1 MADWEARVAEAGVE
15 LRDPLPAG
23 GLYSPV
29 VVDGSIAYTSGVV
42 AVEGPPLRLAHGGRL
57 GDDLSL
63 EEGQRS
69 AAGAMVSTL
78 SNLRG
83 VLGSLDRVERFLKVT
98 GFVRVAP
105 DFADMPKV
113 MDGASELLV
122 KIFGEELAPAR
133 SAVGVTSLPGGA
145 SVEIDAVVKLE
156 P

>member
-1 MADWEARVAEAGVE
+1 MGDWEARLADAGVE

-23 GLYSPV
+23 GLYTPI
-29 VVDGSIAYTSGVV
+29 VVDGLVAYTSGVV
-42 AVEGPPLRLAHGGRL
+42 AVEGPPLRLAHAGRL

-63 EEGQRS
+63 EQGQAS

-78 SNLRG
+78 SNLHG
-83 VLGSLDRVERFLKVT
+83 FLGSLDRVERFLKVT

-105 DFADMPKV
+105 DFTDMPKV

-122 KIFGEELAPAR
+122 KIFGQDLAPAR

-145 SVEIDAVVKLE
+145 SVELDTIVKLE
-156 P
+156 G

>member
-1 MADWEARVAEAGVE
+1 MPDWEARLIEAGVE
-15 LRDPLPAG
+15 LRAPLPAG
-23 GLYSPV
+23 GVYSPV

-42 AVEGPPLRLAHGGRL
+42 AVEESPLRLAYRGRL

-63 EEGQRS
+63 EDGQRS

-78 SNLRG
+78 SNLRAT
-83 VLGSLDRVERFLKVT
+83 LGGLDRVERFLKVT

-105 DFADMPKV
+105 DFTDMPKV
-113 MDGASELLV
+113 MDGASDLLV
-122 KIFGEELAPAR
+122 KVFGEELAPSR

-145 SVEIDAVVKLE
+145 SVEIETIVKLH